1 MQTDIVLTFTGH
13 DRVGIVE
20 AVTKILVQRDGNVQS
35 SRMARLGG
43 EFAMLM
49 LVSLPGQAF
58 ADLEQ
63 DFRSLREEGYHILLL
78 RTADTHAEKYK
89 GWLPYEIEVLGADHE
104 GIIHEIASHL
114 SKQGINIETMDT
126 GVTLAPMS
134 GTPLFSM
141 KAIVLAPPQLPF
153 QQWSA
158 ALDEIG
164 DRLNVNIE
172 VGMVKGR

>member
-20 AVTKILVQRDGNVQS
+20 AVTKILVKQGGNVQS

-49 LVSLPGQAF
+49 LVSLPDPAL
-58 ADLEQ
+58 DSLTQ
-63 DFRSLREEGYHILLL
+63 DFQPLRDEGYHILLL

-104 GIIHEIASHL
+104 GIIYEIASHL
-114 SKQGINIETMDT
+114 SGQGINIETMDT
-126 GVTLAPMS
+126 STTRAPMS
-134 GTPLFSM
+134 GAPLFSM
-141 KAIVLAPPQLPF
+141 NAMVLVPPQLPF
-153 QQWSA
+153 NNWSA

-172 VGMVKGR
+172 VGMVKGQ

>member
-20 AVTKILVQRDGNVQS
+20 AVTKILVQHGGNVQS

-63 DFRSLREEGYHILLL
+63 DFTPLREEGYHILLL

-114 SKQGINIETMDT
+114 AKQGINIETMDT

-172 VGMVKGR
+172 VGMVKGQ

>member
-1 MQTDIVLTFTGH
+1 MQADIVLTFTGH

-20 AVTKILVQRDGNVQS
+20 SVTEILVKHGGNVQS

-49 LVSLPGQAF
+49 LVSLPEPAL
-58 ADLEQ
+58 DSLEPG
-63 DFRSLREEGYHILLL
+63 FNPLRNEGYQILLL
-78 RTADTHAEKYK
+78 RTADNHAEKYK

-104 GIIHEIASHL
+104 GIIYEIASHL

-126 GVTLAPMS
+126 GTIRAPMS
-134 GTPLFSM
+134 GTPLFTM
-141 KAIVLAPPQLPF
+141 KAIVLVSPQLPF
-153 QQWSA
+153 NKWRA

-172 VGMVKGR
+172 VGMVKGQ